1 MISSMKRLKKVFTKN
16 GVSKCLN
23 LNKLNENDFFYD
35 ICVSQLNRESV
46 SYLKNTRLIT
56 LKK

>member
-1 MISSMKRLKKVFTKN
+1 MKRLKKVFTKN